1 MSTLLLVS
9 VLVALG
15 FGIWH
20 VLRTGL
26 PRKEKRLYQI
36 LLQQAGGDR
45 ERADRLIE
53 YELRRSPGLTRGHAI
68 QTAIWRLDRDR
79 R

>member
-1 MSTLLLVS
+1 MSTLILVS
-9 VLVALG
+9 VLAALG

-26 PRKEKRLYQI
+26 PRKETRLYQI

-45 ERADRLIE
+45 ERVDRLID
-53 YELRRSPGLTRGHAI
+53 YELRRSPGLTRGQAI

>member
-1 MSTLLLVS
+1 MSTFLLVS
-9 VLVALG
+9 VLVGLG
-15 FGIWH
+15 FGIWRL
-20 VLRTGL
+20 LRTGL

-45 ERADRLIE
+45 ERADRLID
-53 YELRRSPGLTRGHAI
+53 YEQQRSPGLARGQAI